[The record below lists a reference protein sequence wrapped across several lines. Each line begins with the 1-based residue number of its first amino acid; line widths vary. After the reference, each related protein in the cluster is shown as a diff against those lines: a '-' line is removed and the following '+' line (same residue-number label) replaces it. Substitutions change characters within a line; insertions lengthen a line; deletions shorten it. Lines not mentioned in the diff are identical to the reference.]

1 MSWTGYPGDPMGETS
16 VRTKMAIVE
25 DAKDLVDVYLRLF
38 RSRHMDIC
46 FVAGNGLD
54 AVEFYRNA
62 AVRPDIVIMDYRMP
76 LMNGIE
82 AMRVIKSLGG
92 PVKFIFLS
100 ADASVRDEATQMG
113 AIFLKK
119 PASLREL
126 VQAIEAPSG
135 RPVDQGSH
143 DGAPGGAFS

>member
-1 MSWTGYPGDPMGETS
+1 MSEMK
-16 VRTKMAIVE
+16 VRTKMAIVDDE
-25 DAKDLVDVYLRLF
+25 KDLVDVYLRLF
-38 RSRHMDIC
+38 RNRHMDVC

-54 AVEFYRNA
+54 AVESYRKA

-82 AMRVIKSLGG
+82 AMRVIRSLGG

-126 VQAIEAPSG
+126 LQAVEALSG
-135 RPVDQGSH
+135 RPADPGSH
-143 DGAPGGAFS
+143 DRAADGGFFPGTSTW